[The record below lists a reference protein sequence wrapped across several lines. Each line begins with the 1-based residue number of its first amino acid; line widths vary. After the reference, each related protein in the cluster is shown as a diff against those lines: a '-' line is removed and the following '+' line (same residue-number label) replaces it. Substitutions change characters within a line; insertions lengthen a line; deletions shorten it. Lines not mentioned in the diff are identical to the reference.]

1 MKLSPIN
8 NSQFVLEMWILK
20 NQIMHNNKINIFIRD
35 DLFKFKQ
42 SLEVRQDYKL
52 WVSKST

>member
-1 MKLSPIN
+1 MKLSAIN

-35 DLFKFKQ
+35 DLF
-42 SLEVRQDYKL
+42 
-52 WVSKST
+52 